1 MMTNEPSE
9 LSERELEIL
18 RLVATGASN
27 KEIAQQLFIS
37 TNTVKV
43 HLRNIFAKIG
53 AASRTEAAMHAVRIG
68 LVQGAPDK
76 IPTEEPI
83 LEPGN
88 ALETEEQTSS
98 PISTQEHNHPTHK
111 RTPGW
116 AVFILIIGIFFLLAG
131 VSIALARGSFGLIPP
146 TITPTWPSPT
156 STAIPRWKELAA
168 LPTARSG
175 IALAALENQIYAI
188 GGITIQG
195 VTGVVERYDLQ
206 TDTWTALS
214 PMPVPVTDVSAV
226 VIGGLIYVPGG
237 RSSPDN
243 TQISNHLEIYDPKL
257 DRWSSGASL
266 PVPISGYALVAF
278 EGRLFLFGGWDG
290 HNYLNNVY
298 MYDPFNDSWQE
309 RASMP
314 TARAFSGAA
323 EASEVIYVIGGFNGE
338 QPLNTI
344 EIYSPGREN
353 DPTSAWESTSPLP
366 QGRYSMGVTS
376 VADLIY
382 LTGGIGDPLQQLQPL
397 EYSPVTHQWQY
408 FPMPLPESWN
418 GLGMLSLGPNLYM
431 LGGQIQGLYT
441 DLHLSYQAIYTV
453 VIPIVR

>member
-1 MMTNEPSE
+1 
-9 LSERELEIL
+9 
-18 RLVATGASN
+18 
-27 KEIAQQLFIS
+27 
-37 TNTVKV
+37 
-43 HLRNIFAKIG
+43 
-53 AASRTEAAMHAVRIG
+53 
-68 LVQGAPDK
+68 
-76 IPTEEPI
+76 
-83 LEPGN
+83 
-88 ALETEEQTSS
+88 
-98 PISTQEHNHPTHK
+98 
-111 RTPGW
+111 
-116 AVFILIIGIFFLLAG
+116 
-131 VSIALARGSFGLIPP
+131 
-146 TITPTWPSPT
+146 
-156 STAIPRWKELAA
+156 
-168 LPTARSG
+168 
-175 IALAALENQIYAI
+175 
-188 GGITIQG
+188 
-195 VTGVVERYDLQ
+195 
-206 TDTWTALS
+206 
-214 PMPVPVTDVSAV
+214 

-366 QGRYSMGVTS
+366 QGRYSMG
-376 VADLIY
+376 DLFNWW
-382 LTGGIGDPLQQLQPL
+382 D
-397 EYSPVTHQWQY
+397 
-408 FPMPLPESWN
+408 
-418 GLGMLSLGPNLYM
+418 
-431 LGGQIQGLYT
+431 
-441 DLHLSYQAIYTV
+441 
-453 VIPIVR
+453 R